1 MASGFSR
8 RLPGAAARD
17 PKRELLARLIKK
29 ETGTVHGT
37 GQIPPRQP
45 GEATPLSFAQE
56 RLWFLNQWEP
66 DQPAYNVTR
75 AYRLIGPLDG
85 SILARSLDWIA
96 LRHEA
101 LRTTFPTLGDQPVQS
116 IARTIGPILQT
127 VDLRGLGQRSRE
139 TETARLI
146 EAEARR
152 RFDLATGPLLRLL
165 LCQLGRE
172 DHVLVLT
179 AHQIIFDGR
188 SLDIFYRELEALY
201 ASRGDAKSADLPQL
215 TIQYADYA
223 LWQREELAGDT
234 LTAPLTY
241 WKTQLSGA
249 LPALELP
256 ADRPRPARQSLA
268 GSRSEVVVDRALT
281 DRLKALSR
289 RSAVTLFVTLMA
301 AFKVLLRRYTAQED
315 IIVGFPVAGR
325 DRPELENL
333 IGFFVNTLPLR
344 TDLSGDPSFRAL
356 LARVSAGT
364 KGALAHRELPFERL
378 VVELAQERDLSRNL
392 LFQTMFAFQ
401 NRLPAEINLAGIHA
415 EPIRCDAGTAKF
427 DLTLSLG
434 ERDGG
439 LSGFFEFRSDLF
451 DRSTIERLIGHFQTL
466 LKGVAADPDRPISAL
481 PLLTPAERKQ
491 ILIDWNDTAAK
502 FP

>member
-1 MASGFSR
+1 MASGSSK
-8 RLPGAAARD
+8 RLPGASARD
-17 PKRELLARLIKK
+17 PRRDLLARLIKK
-29 ETGTVHGT
+29 ETGTVNAT
-37 GQIPPRQP
+37 GQIPPRQS

-56 RLWFLNQWEP
+56 RLWFLQQWEP
-66 DQPAYNVTR
+66 DNPAYNVAR

-85 SILARSLDWIA
+85 PILAQSVDLIA
-96 LRHEA
+96 RRHEA

-116 IARTIGPILQT
+116 IARTLDPILRS
-127 VDLRGLGQRSRE
+127 VDLRGVGRGSQE
-139 TETARLI
+139 TEIARLTQ
-146 EAEARR
+146 AEARH

-165 LCQLGRE
+165 LCQFGRE
-172 DHVLVLT
+172 DHVLVLA

-201 ASRGDAKSADLPQL
+201 ANRGDAKGANLPQL

-223 LWQREELAGDT
+223 LRQREELTGDA
-234 LTAPLTY
+234 LTTPLTY

-268 GSRSEVVVDRALT
+268 GSRSEVVIDRALT

-301 AFKVLLRRYTAQED
+301 AFKVLLRRYTAQDD
-315 IIVGFPVAGR
+315 IIVGFPVASR

-356 LARVSAGT
+356 LVRVRAGT
-364 KGALAHRELPFERL
+364 QGALAHRELPFERL
-378 VVELAQERDLSRNL
+378 VEGLAQKRDLSRNL
-392 LFQTMFAFQ
+392 LFQTMFTFQ
-401 NRLPAEINLAGIHA
+401 N
-415 EPIRCDAGTAKF
+415 
-427 DLTLSLG
+427 
-434 ERDGG
+434 
-439 LSGFFEFRSDLF
+439 
-451 DRSTIERLIGHFQTL
+451 
-466 LKGVAADPDRPISAL
+466 
-481 PLLTPAERKQ
+481 
-491 ILIDWNDTAAK
+491 
-502 FP
+502 